1 VLFHQA
7 RREIDVPRM
16 KLVIGRQIR
25 FSTSKRWLKAHPLT
39 ERLLEVER
47 DEWAATGRKWK
58 AG

>member
-1 VLFHQA
+1 
-7 RREIDVPRM
+7 M